1 MSNQQQYPNQP
12 MHDPRQPFPQGPQG
26 YQKPPKK
33 PMSKEARIGWA
44 ILGGFLIFAFGATA
58 GATGGSD
65 TPATAAAPQPTVT
78 VTAPGEPGAEV
89 TVTAPPVT
97 VTKPAPPAKT
107 VTAEPP
113 GPAVAMEDDGIY
125 LVGTD
130 IKPGQY
136 KSGPESGCYW
146 ARLSNTNGDLDSII
160 ANHNGGNSVVTI
172 KRSDK
177 AFETSGCG
185 TWKKIG

>member
-1 MSNQQQYPNQP
+1 MSTQYPHNPQP
-12 MHDPRQPFPQGPQG
+12 VPPAPQ
-26 YQKPPKK
+26 PPKK
-33 PMSKEARIGWA
+33 RMSKEARIGWS
-44 ILGGFLIFAFGATA
+44 ILAGFVIFGFGAA
-58 GATGGSD
+58 VGAAGGSD
-65 TPATAAAPQPTVT
+65 TPATASAPRPAVT
-78 VTAPGEPGAEV
+78 ITAPGEPGAEV

-107 VTAEPP
+107 VTAPPP
-113 GPAVAMEDDGIY
+113 GPASVMEDDGIY

-136 KSGPESGCYW
+136 RSGPESGCYW

-160 ANHNGGNSVVTI
+160 ANHNGGNSIVTI
-172 KRSDK
+172 RKSDK

-185 TWKKIG
+185 EWKKIG

>member
-1 MSNQQQYPNQP
+1 MQDSQV
-12 MHDPRQPFPQGPQG
+12 PQR
-26 YQKPPKK
+26 PPKK

-44 ILGGFLIFAFGATA
+44 ILGGFVIFAA
-58 GATGGSD
+58 GATIGAVGGSD
-65 TPATAAAPQPTVT
+65 SPTTATASQPTTTVT
-78 VTAPGEPGAEV
+78 VPGEPGAKV

-113 GPAVAMEDDGIY
+113 GPAAAMEDDGIY

-136 KSGPESGCYW
+136 KSGANGDCYW

-160 ANHNGGNSVVTI
+160 TNHNGGNSIVTI
-172 KRSDK
+172 KKSDK

-185 TWKKIG
+185 EWKKIG